1 MQKTRKKPTTS
12 EPRII
17 ISDLRKN
24 NSMHGYKIKQR
35 TEPAFCFFLRN
46 KKTETNT
53 LPTPLRF
60 DVVRLHGYI
69 HPEYL
74 RRTQTKQPAGY
85 IVSLKIS
92 PETHLL
98 SLLGLS
104 QTHQKLL
111 VRFDGTRE
119 QSTEPTIISDS
130 PRQSGVWRTSDE
142 KLCLVHNRWVNMAR
156 RLLSRRAGLTRTP
169 CSRNPF
175 IFVC

>member
-1 MQKTRKKPTTS
+1 
-12 EPRII
+12 
-17 ISDLRKN
+17 
-24 NSMHGYKIKQR
+24 MHGYKIKQR

-119 QSTEPTIISDS
+119 QSTAPTIISDS
-130 PRQSGVWRTSDE
+130 PRQSGVGGRPMKNYAS
-142 KLCLVHNRWVNMAR
+142 CIIG
-156 RLLSRRAGLTRTP
+156 GLTWQDAYCPVVRA
-169 CSRNPF
+169 
-175 IFVC
+175 

>member
-1 MQKTRKKPTTS
+1 
-12 EPRII
+12 
-17 ISDLRKN
+17 
-24 NSMHGYKIKQR
+24 MHGYKIKQR

-130 PRQSGVWRTSDE
+130 PRQSGVCGRPMKNYAS
-142 KLCLVHNRWVNMAR
+142 CIIG
-156 RLLSRRAGLTRTP
+156 GLTWQDAYCPVVRA
-169 CSRNPF
+169 
-175 IFVC
+175 